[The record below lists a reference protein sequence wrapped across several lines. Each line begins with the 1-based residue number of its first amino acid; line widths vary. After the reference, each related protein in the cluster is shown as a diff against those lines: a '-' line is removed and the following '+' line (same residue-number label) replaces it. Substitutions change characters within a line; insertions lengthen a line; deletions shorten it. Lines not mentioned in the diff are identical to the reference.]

1 MTDAACLNSLR
12 FDNTRYGKIIN
23 EHSGSLEW
31 LWVHSEYRKWSTA
44 DSSRLLCIEGKP
56 GSGKSTLM
64 KYFKNNLLK
73 REPNSRSAI
82 IASFFY
88 SYREG
93 ESQRSHYSMLR
104 SILYDI
110 LDQKDSF
117 FYHFQSEFRKYQAL
131 GREPGHGDLNKSHY
145 ESLQNVLLSIGKHE
159 SRERI
164 YLLIDAID
172 ESSDQ
177 DRRDILQ
184 LLLKLCCNNCCIFKV
199 FVASRPV
206 VELNHLIGKSQAV
219 IRMQDM
225 NKVDIQNYVQ
235 SFLHPQLESEI
246 SENDLHQAKEYIL
259 EHAQGV
265 FLWVH
270 LVGNELIRF
279 VETGYSRREMFSF
292 LQGLPRELD
301 GLYQRMLQDIEECG
315 DVEVTKRMFQLVLF
329 ARRPFTL
336 FEFQHALSIA
346 DCTELIPSDE
356 CFRDSLIK
364 GLERRIIH
372 RGHNLLEIKGHNG
385 IFLSNS
391 IRRVI

>member
-1 MTDAACLNSLR
+1 
-12 FDNTRYGKIIN
+12 
-23 EHSGSLEW
+23 
-31 LWVHSEYRKWSTA
+31 
-44 DSSRLLCIEGKP
+44 
-56 GSGKSTLM
+56 M

-104 SILYDI
+104 SILYEI
-110 LDQKDSF
+110 LAQKESF

-131 GREPGHGDLNKSHY
+131 EREQWHGDLSKFHY
-145 ESLQNVLLSIGKHE
+145 KSLQNVLQSIGKRE
-159 SRERI
+159 SRERL
-164 YLLIDAID
+164 YLLIDAVD

-177 DRRDILQ
+177 DRRDILR
-184 LLLKLCCNNCCIFKV
+184 LLLELCDSKRCIFKV
-199 FVASRPV
+199 FVVSRPV
-206 VELNHLIGKSQAV
+206 VELQHLIRTSRAV

-225 NKVDIQNYVQ
+225 NKTDIQNYVQ
-235 SFLHPQLESEI
+235 TFLRPELKHELSED
-246 SENDLHQAKEYIL
+246 DLHQAEKYIL

-270 LVGNELIRF
+270 LVGNELVRF
-279 VETGYSRREMFSF
+279 VETGHSIREMFSF
-292 LQGLPRELD
+292 LEGLPKELD
-301 GLYQRMLQDIEECG
+301 GLYQRMLTDMEHSS
-315 DVEVTKRMFQLVLF
+315 DVTVTKRMFQLVLF
-329 ARRPFTL
+329 AHRPFTV

-346 DCTELIPSDE
+346 DCTSTKLIPSDA

-372 RGHNLLEIKGHNG
+372 CCRNLLEVKGFNG
-385 IFLSNS
+385 IFLF
-391 IRRVI
+391 